1 MRCGKHLYLGC
12 KRCGHRNLRTVR
24 KCTKCGR
31 RLHRPPWKILGR
43 RTFLGLTMI
52 EITILVVLAVAVV
65 KLAQSAIEYIFPH
78 RDSEVP
84 DITL

>member
-1 MRCGKHLYLGC
+1 M
-12 KRCGHRNLRTVR
+12 
-24 KCTKCGR
+24 
-31 RLHRPPWKILGR
+31 
-43 RTFLGLTMI
+43 GLSVI
-52 EITILVVLAVAVV
+52 EIAILVVLAVAVV